1 MKRRDESRE
10 SRVVGI
16 TARLGAVAI
25 AGVFLWNLATA
36 ADDATVTKRNPVAKP
51 KTLDSKLSTLDSWPS
66 LRNGNELRGVA
77 IGKLPDKLELL
88 WKHEAGEMV
97 TSTAAIVNGRVYA
110 ASLKGEVFCLDLK
123 TGQRLWTYRSK
134 EDPKPNEFLP
144 GFKSS
149 PTVTADGV
157 YLGDE
162 EGVFHAIDRATGKKK
177 WTFAAGGEIVSS
189 AAVLP
194 DSDQILFGS
203 HDNSLYCL
211 KLSDGAKV
219 WQFATEGMVNC
230 SPAIAGN
237 FTFVTGCDEHLR
249 VIDIRTGKQEKD
261 IPLGTYL
268 IASPAVV
275 DNMLFVGTYAS
286 EVVAVDWQ
294 MEKTLWT
301 YKDEAR
307 EFPYHSSAAV
317 NSEFVVVGGR
327 DKRLHCIDRK
337 TGNKAWVFNT
347 KSKVDS
353 SPVIVGDRVFV
364 GSDDKTI
371 YGLRLSD
378 GKEIWKF
385 AADGQV
391 SASPA
396 VAEGCLVIGT
406 ESKQGT
412 IYCFGAK
419 K

>member
-1 MKRRDESRE
+1 MKSRVESRE
-10 SRVVGI
+10 SRFLSFGTRTVFV
-16 TARLGAVAI
+16 AVIGGMFWSLQAP
-25 AGVFLWNLATA
+25 
-36 ADDATVTKRNPVAKP
+36 ADDASATKSKSAASS
-51 KTLDSKLSTLDSWPS
+51 KTLDSHVSTLDSWTS
-66 LRNGNELRGVA
+66 FRNGNEQRGIA
-77 IGKLPDKLELL
+77 SGKLPDKLELL

-97 TSTAAIVNGRVYA
+97 ASTAAIVDGRVYA

-123 TGQRLWTYRSK
+123 TGKRLWTYQSK
-134 EDPKPNEFLP
+134 ENAKPNEFQP
-144 GFKSS
+144 GFKAS

-177 WTFAAGGEIVSS
+177 WTFETGGEIVSS
-189 AAVLP
+189 ASVLP
-194 DSDQILFGS
+194 DQDKIIFGS
-203 HDNSLYCL
+203 YDNSLYCL
-211 KLSDGAKV
+211 KLSDGTKV
-219 WQFATEGMVNC
+219 WQFQTEGMVNC
-230 SPAIAGN
+230 SPAIAGD

-261 IPLGTYL
+261 MPLGTYL
-268 IASPAVV
+268 IASPAVAR
-275 DNMLFVGTYAS
+275 NWLFVGTYAS
-286 EVVAVDWQ
+286 EVVAVDWKA
-294 MEKTLWT
+294 EKTIWS

-317 NSEFVVVGGR
+317 SDEFVVVGGR

-337 TGNKAWVFNT
+337 TGTKVWTFNT
-347 KSKVDS
+347 KAKVDS

-371 YGLRLSD
+371 YGLRLAD
-378 GKEIWKF
+378 GSELWRF
-385 AADGQV
+385 AADGPV

-406 ESKQGT
+406 ESKAGT

>member
-1 MKRRDESRE
+1 LACR
-10 SRVVGI
+10 
-16 TARLGAVAI
+16 TAFAAI
-25 AGVFLWNLATA
+25 AGVILFSLSAP
-36 ADDATVTKRNPVAKP
+36 ADDAPSAKSKP
-51 KTLDSKLSTLDSWPS
+51 TADSKSLNSQLSTLDSWPS
-66 LRNGNELRGVA
+66 FRNGNEQRGIA
-77 IGKLPDKLELL
+77 HTKLPEKLELL
-88 WKHEAGEMV
+88 WKHQAGEMV
-97 TSTAAIVNGRVYA
+97 ASTAAIVDGRVYA

-123 TGQRLWTYRSK
+123 TGKRLWTYQSK
-134 EDPKPNEFLP
+134 ENAKPNEFQP

-177 WTFAAGGEIVSS
+177 WTIETGGEIVSS
-189 AAVLP
+189 ASVLP
-194 DSDQILFGS
+194 DQDKIIFGS
-203 HDNSLYCL
+203 YDNSLYCL
-211 KLSDGAKV
+211 KLSDGSKV
-219 WQFATEGMVNC
+219 WQFQTEGMVNC
-230 SPAIAGN
+230 SPAIAGD

-261 IPLGTYL
+261 MPLGTYL
-268 IASPAVV
+268 IASPAVAN
-275 DNMLFVGTYAS
+275 NMLYVGTYAS
-286 EVVAVDWQ
+286 EVVAVDWKT
-294 MEKTLWT
+294 EKTIWS

-317 NSEFVVVGGR
+317 GDDVVVVGGR

-337 TGNKAWVFNT
+337 TGNKIWTFNT
-347 KSKVDS
+347 KAKVDS

-378 GKEIWKF
+378 GNEVWRF
-385 AADGQV
+385 AADGPV